1 MKKSESNGIKNRLI
15 NGVKW
20 NVLEAG
26 IVAGTNLVVA
36 VVVARMLGIN
46 DFGAFSIIRSTVYM
60 MASVAGLGLGIT
72 ATKYIAEMRNNDP
85 TRLGVI
91 LGLCAVIAG
100 GTSFCF
106 AASLLVFA
114 PQIALYNLG
123 APQITEQLRIASFYI
138 LFVTLNGYQIGAL
151 VGFEAFPKLARINLI
166 LAILSM
172 AITFGFTWLW
182 GLTGASLALG
192 LVAMFNWF
200 LHHLA
205 IREELKH
212 HQITIRYR
220 GIWQEKSIL
229 TSFALPAALS
239 GFIGA
244 IIVWI
249 CNAFLVKQSDGLIQM
264 AIFTATY
271 NFRSLIMFVPG
282 LVTRVASPILCN
294 LVGEKRGNSYSRLFW
309 FNIGVSVCVSMI
321 VGGLLILT
329 APYLLSLFG
338 KGFVV
343 GDRMVLVVVSM
354 SVVEVI
360 ASAFY
365 QPLYTHGKLWWQVLI
380 IICWSI
386 VLVAVVFPTAGNYG
400 ALGLAYAYLAAHIV
414 SATLYIFLT
423 FKIEKTDSNNR
434 LNG

>member
-166 LAILSM
+166 LAIVSM
-172 AITFGFTWLW
+172 SITFGFTWLW

-205 IREELKH
+205 IREELER

-354 SVVEVI
+354 SVIEVI

-365 QPLYTHGKLWWQVLI
+365 QPLYAHGKLWWQVLI

-386 VLVAVVFPTAGNYG
+386 VLVAVVFPTAGDYG